1 MTGNLRVPLLNLS
14 YAAYLRVSEL
24 LSQALDVEPK
34 RRPAWLADL
43 EQSDP
48 ESAPM
53 LRDLLAVE
61 REGQQS
67 FLDTAAGLRQH
78 LAGTEYQDP
87 ALIGKTF
94 GPYRVLS
101 LIGHGGM
108 GSVWLAERIDGLF
121 ARKVALKL
129 INAAL
134 MNPVTKERLGRERE
148 ILASL
153 DHPNIAKLFDAGFA
167 EDGQPYLALEYVAGV
182 TLTTYCDQRRLSIP
196 ERLELFRQVFSAVQY
211 AHAHLVVH
219 RDLKPAN
226 ILVTDESQ
234 VRLLDFGI
242 AKLLAAGEAP
252 ETELTRLGG
261 RTMTPA
267 YASPEQISGASITTA
282 ADVYAL
288 GVMLYEILTGG
299 RPYRLKRDSRG
310 ALEEAILN
318 ADPVPPSRFVISPEA
333 ARARRTVPA
342 KLAKL
347 LRGEIDTIVM
357 KALKKLPGERY
368 GTVEVFS
375 EDVGRYLRG
384 DVVLAQ
390 RDTFAYRTV
399 KFARRNWIALTVAG
413 VLFLTLAGGLAAT
426 TYEARVAAA
435 ERDSA
440 RQAQMRSLTQ
450 TAAARLANADVTGA
464 MGIILGV
471 LQQQGAGGSRA
482 AEVLSRFQEA
492 RAADLQILG
501 IAGHADRVFFAA
513 FSPDGRRF
521 VTASWDKTARVWDVE
536 TGRQV
541 LLLNGHAG
549 RVYSAA
555 FSPDG
560 QRIATASEDGTAR
573 IWSALTGQEILRL
586 NGHLDAVQFAAFSP
600 DGRRLVTTSVDKT
613 ARIWDAETGNELLR
627 MTGHTEP
634 VVSAMFSPDGRRLV
648 TASFDK
654 TARIW
659 DAMTGRQLLLL
670 QGHTERVYCA
680 SFSPDGRRLATASFD
695 KTARIWD
702 AATGQQILALRGHAD
717 VVDSALFSP
726 DGHRL
731 ATASWDR
738 TARIWDADTGQQ
750 LLLLSGHADP
760 VYSVAFS
767 PDGRRLVTASLDKT
781 ARLWDVATDHELA
794 LLRGH
799 TEPVISAAYSP
810 DGGRIATAS
819 WDRTARVWDVATGV
833 TVLTLSGHAA
843 EVNGAAFSPDGRRLV
858 TASDDRTA
866 RVWDSTTGR
875 LELTLSGHTLRVLAA
890 SFSPDGRRIVTTS
903 NDKTARLWDAAT
915 GRETLSLRGHTDGV
929 PAAAFSPD
937 GQRLV
942 TASVDRTA
950 RIWDTTTGQ
959 QVLVLTG
966 HTDGVYGA
974 AFSPDGRRIVTTSAD
989 KTARIWDAATGREVL
1004 VLSGHGMSLGFAA
1017 FSPDG
1022 GHIVTASDDT
1032 TARIWDAATGQQLR
1046 LISGHPVSVNAAVF
1060 SPDGRR
1066 LVTASDDKTVRIWD
1080 AGAPALEDQ
1089 IRWAEAAQFD
1099 PLSAPLRFQLGMP
1112 TPGDVR
1118 HWPGDAS
1125 QCDESAAAPYDAERR
1140 ARGVMPG
1147 FVVADVALSA
1157 CAEDHPGLAK
1167 SSQVAY
1173 ERARAL
1179 TASGRYSAARH
1190 WLEEAVAG
1198 GYRAAQIDLARL
1210 LTDPTAA
1217 MQDVPRAISLYERA
1231 WKDGVPIAAFELGAL
1246 YEHGLRADDPG
1257 EYALAPDDARAS
1269 VWYRR
1274 GGEAGE
1280 PNALAHLAEKSDAA
1294 ALANA
1299 AGAGRRELLL
1309 EAFTYYAAA
1318 AERARRED
1326 WPDETWAYW
1335 RYRRASLARVLER
1348 AGMMHEVADAY
1359 RRIAAP

>member
-1 MTGNLRVPLLNLS
+1 MTRNLRVPLLNLS
-14 YAAYLRVSEL
+14 ASQYSQVSKL
-24 LSQALDVEPK
+24 LGQALEVDPEH
-34 RRPAWLADL
+34 RPAWLSDL
-43 EQSDP
+43 ERSDP
-48 ESAPM
+48 ESAPV
-53 LRDLLAVE
+53 LRDLLALE
-61 REGQQS
+61 SDGQRS
-67 FLDTAAGLRQH
+67 FLNTADGLRQH
-78 LAGTEYQDP
+78 LAGTEDEDP
-87 ALIGKTF
+87 ALVGKTF

-121 ARKVALKL
+121 VRKVALKL
-129 INAAL
+129 VNAAL
-134 MNPVTKERLGRERE
+134 MGPVTKERLGRERE

-182 TLTTYCDQRRLSIP
+182 PLTTYCDERCLSVA

-226 ILVTDESQ
+226 ILVTDEGQ

-242 AKLLAAGEAP
+242 AKLLAAGETP
-252 ETELTRLGG
+252 ETELTRIGG
-261 RTMTPA
+261 RAMTPA
-267 YASPEQISGASITTA
+267 YAAPEQICGASITTA

-288 GVMLYEILTGG
+288 GVMLYEVLTGG

-318 ADPVPPSRFVISPEA
+318 ADPVPPSRFTITPAA

-357 KALKKLPGERY
+357 KALKKSPGERY

-375 EDVGRYLRG
+375 EDVARYLRG

-399 KFARRNWIALTVAG
+399 KFARRNWIALTAAG
-413 VLFLTLAGGLAAT
+413 VLFLALAGGLAAT

-450 TAAARLANADVTGA
+450 TAAARLANADVAGA

-471 LQQQGAGGSRA
+471 LRQQGTGGSRA

-501 IAGHADRVFFAA
+501 IIGHADRVFSAA
-513 FSPDGRRF
+513 FSPDGRRLI
-521 VTASWDKTARVWDVE
+521 TASWDKTARIWDVE

-541 LLLNGHAG
+541 LLLSGHAG
-549 RVYSAA
+549 RVNSAA

-560 QRIATASEDGTAR
+560 QRIVTASEDHTAR
-573 IWSALTGQEILRL
+573 IWNALTGQELMRL
-586 NGHLDAVQFAAFSP
+586 TGHLDALQFAAFSP
-600 DGRRLVTTSVDKT
+600 DGRRLATAAVDRT

-627 MTGHTEP
+627 MIGHTEP
-634 VVSAMFSPDGRRLV
+634 VVFAMFSPDGRRLV

-659 DAMTGRQLLLL
+659 DATSGREVLLLR
-670 QGHTERVYCA
+670 GHTERVYSA
-680 SFSPDGRRLATASFD
+680 AFSPDGRRLATASFD

-702 AATGQQILALRGHAD
+702 AATGRQVLVLRGHAD
-717 VVDSALFSP
+717 VVDSALFSA
-726 DGHRL
+726 DGQRL

-738 TARIWDADTGQQ
+738 TARIWDAETGQQ
-750 LLLLSGHADP
+750 LLLLSGHVDP
-760 VYSVAFS
+760 VYSAAFS
-767 PDGRRLVTASLDKT
+767 PDGRRIATASLDKT
-781 ARLWDVATDHELA
+781 ARLWDVATDHEQV

-799 TEPVISAAYSP
+799 TEAVISAAFSP
-810 DGGRIATAS
+810 DGRRIATAS
-819 WDRTARVWDVATGV
+819 WDKTARIWDVATGA
-833 TVLTLSGHAA
+833 TVLTLSGHADG
-843 EVNGAAFSPDGRRLV
+843 VNGAAFSPDGQRLV

-866 RVWDSTTGR
+866 RVWDIATGR
-875 LELTLSGHTLRVLAA
+875 SPLTLSGHTLRVLAT

-903 NDKTARLWDAAT
+903 NDKTVRLWDAAT

-937 GQRLV
+937 GRRLV
-942 TASVDRTA
+942 TASVDKTA
-950 RIWDTTTGQ
+950 RLWDTTTGQ

-974 AFSPDGRRIVTTSAD
+974 AFSPDGRRVVTTSAD
-989 KTARIWDAATGREVL
+989 KTARLWDAVTGREVL
-1004 VLSGHGMSLGFAA
+1004 VLSGHTESLGFAA

-1022 GHIVTASDDT
+1022 RRIVTASDDT
-1032 TARIWDAATGQQLR
+1032 TVRIWDAATGEQLR

-1066 LVTASDDKTVRIWD
+1066 LVTASDDKTARIWD
-1080 AGAPALEDQ
+1080 AGTPGLDDQ

-1099 PLSAPLRFQLGMP
+1099 PLSAALRFQLGMP

-1118 HWPGDAS
+1118 RWPGDPS
-1125 QCDESAAAPYDAERR
+1125 PCDESAAAPYDSERR
-1140 ARGVMPG
+1140 ARGAMPE
-1147 FVVADVALSA
+1147 FVVADIALAA
-1157 CAEDHPGLAK
+1157 CGEDHRGLAK
-1167 SSQVAY
+1167 SSQVSY
-1173 ERARAL
+1173 ERGRAL
-1179 TASGRYSAARH
+1179 TAGGRYADARH
-1190 WLEEAVAG
+1190 WLEDAVAG
-1198 GYRAAQIDLARL
+1198 GYKAAQVDLARL
-1210 LTDPTAA
+1210 LTDPSAA
-1217 MQDVPRAISLYERA
+1217 MLDVPRAIALYQHA
-1231 WKDGVPIAAFELGAL
+1231 WNDGVSIAAFELGRL
-1246 YEHGLRADDPG
+1246 YEHGLRAHDHGDV
-1257 EYALAPDDARAS
+1257 ALAPDDARAW
-1269 VWYRR
+1269 VWYSQ
-1274 GGEAGE
+1274 GGDVGE
-1280 PNALAHLAEKSDAA
+1280 PNALARLAEKSDAA

-1299 AGAGRRELLL
+1299 EGAGRRRLLL
-1309 EAFTYYAAA
+1309 EAFEYYAAA

-1326 WPDETWAYW
+1326 WPDEAWAYW

-1359 RRIAAP
+1359 RRVAAP